1 MVPPILLQSTD
12 LVLWMFGVMDT
23 LAGGAA
29 TLVAPDLD
37 RELNNYSLY
46 QRFGLSAMW
55 AMDTPIIQSTAA
67 ESPAKIN

>member
-12 LVLWMFGVMDT
+12 LVLWTFGVMDT
-23 LAGGAA
+23 LACGAA

-37 RELNNYSLY
+37 RELNVVYIRDL
-46 QRFGLSAMW
+46 GCLAMW

>member
-1 MVPPILLQSTD
+1 
-12 LVLWMFGVMDT
+12 MDT
-23 LAGGAA
+23 LACGAA

-37 RELNNYSLY
+37 RELNVVYIRDL
-46 QRFGLSAMW
+46 GCLAMW